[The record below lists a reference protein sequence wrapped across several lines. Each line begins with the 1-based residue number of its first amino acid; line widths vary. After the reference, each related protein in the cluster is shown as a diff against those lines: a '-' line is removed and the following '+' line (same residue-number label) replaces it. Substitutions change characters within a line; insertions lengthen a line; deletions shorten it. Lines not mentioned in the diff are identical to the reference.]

1 MAMSL
6 ACGSYVGNESAR
18 SIVGAGFQPKAL
30 FVFSDNTAATGDA
43 AGCLFK
49 SDTMGS
55 TSAAHMGENAF
66 ISGISTLDAD
76 GFSLSSSKTAN
87 HTGKNYYW
95 IALAGQD
102 VVTGSYTGNGTD
114 NRSIS
119 GVGFQPSWVILNNDS
134 NDHVFHKMNS
144 TGASTDSAM
153 YFTSLGNVSN
163 SIQALESDGFQ
174 VGVGVAA
181 GQFVN
186 ENAVTH
192 HYVCFKS
199 SAAVYNTSY
208 TGNGTD
214 NRSISGF
221 GFSPRFVLVKSVSV
235 DQAVVKSESLSGD
248 NSGGTRNNVG
258 VLANLIQS
266 LDSDGITIG
275 TGSGV
280 NTTSMTYH
288 LIGFTATPSGPFPF
302 FSSRLMTGG
311 MPVGMN

>member
-119 GVGFQPSWVILNNDS
+119 G
-134 NDHVFHKMNS
+134 
-144 TGASTDSAM
+144 
-153 YFTSLGNVSN
+153 
-163 SIQALESDGFQ
+163 
-174 VGVGVAA
+174 
-181 GQFVN
+181 
-186 ENAVTH
+186 
-192 HYVCFKS
+192 
-199 SAAVYNTSY
+199 
-208 TGNGTD
+208 
-214 NRSISGF
+214 F